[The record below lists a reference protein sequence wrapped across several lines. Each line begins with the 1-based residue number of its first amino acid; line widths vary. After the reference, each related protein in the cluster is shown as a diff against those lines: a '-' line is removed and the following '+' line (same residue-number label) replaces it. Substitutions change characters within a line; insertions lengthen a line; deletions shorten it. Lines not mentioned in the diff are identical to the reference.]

1 MLISTKGRYAIRIL
15 VDMAENSGDGLVSL
29 KDISRRQ
36 SISLKYMESIAS
48 LLVGA
53 GLIVG
58 FRGKSGGYRLARR
71 PEEITA
77 LEVLDVTEGTVA
89 PVLCLEDCAKECD
102 RKSDCRSLPMWNELN
117 GLIEDYFE
125 SRTIRDLMRK

>member
-15 VDMAENSGDGLVSL
+15 VDLAENSEDTLVSL
-29 KDISRRQ
+29 RDISERQ
-36 SISLKYMESIAS
+36 NISLKYMESIAS
-48 LLVGA
+48 QLVGA

-58 FRGKSGGYRLARR
+58 FRGKTGGYRLARK

-89 PVLCLEDCAKECD
+89 PVVCLEDCAEECD
-102 RKSDCRSLPMWNELN
+102 RKGDCRSLPMWNEIN
-117 GLIEDYFE
+117 GLIEDYFGNK
-125 SRTIRDLMRK
+125 TIRDLMRK

>member
-15 VDMAENSGDGLVSL
+15 VDMAENSGEGLVSL

-36 SISLKYMESIAS
+36 NISLKYMESIAS

-89 PVLCLEDCAKECD
+89 PVLCLEDCSKECD

-125 SRTIRDLMRK
+125 SKTIRDLMRK